1 MSWPPRGPAEGFLP
15 LSGEKAKFKA
25 STGLPGQALDLA
37 EPLLPSHH
45 GTLRVQQGDSPPE
58 RA

>member
-25 STGLPGQALDLA
+25 STGPPGQALDLA